1 MFQDMALLKPPMLGR
16 EKPWHQDH
24 AYFDYPLGTPIVGVW
39 IALDEATVEN
49 GCMQFLPG
57 QHRDPIIHFQRRDWQ
72 ICDSTIL
79 GRESVAAPLKPGGI
93 LAVCGP
99 NAMGG
104 ARLADDLAEMLAQGY
119 HTNVRAAIVACGE
132 RAFKHGLTS
141 MQMRKVPVSK
151 LLARLQAKMADDVI
165 PVAEPAEPETA
176 AVPADD
182 APPNREEMLQQAQI
196 LGIKADKRWSDATLM
211 AKINEA
217 MNPI

>member
-1 MFQDMALLKPPMLGR
+1 MTTQQFPALVFR
-16 EKPWHQDH
+16 S
-24 AYFDYPLGTPIVGVW
+24 
-39 IALDEATVEN
+39 
-49 GCMQFLPG
+49 PG
-57 QHRDPIIHFQRRDWQ
+57 PHRH
-72 ICDSTIL
+72 S
-79 GRESVAAPLKPGGI
+79 S
-93 LAVCGP
+93 
-99 NAMGG
+99 GG
-104 ARLADDLAEMLAQGY
+104 AYRFAQVNDAAELAEMLAQGY
-119 HTNVRAAIVACGE
+119 HANVRAAIVACGE

-165 PVAEPAEPETA
+165 PATEPAEPEPV

>member
-1 MFQDMALLKPPMLGR
+1 MTTQQFPALVFR
-16 EKPWHQDH
+16 S
-24 AYFDYPLGTPIVGVW
+24 
-39 IALDEATVEN
+39 
-49 GCMQFLPG
+49 PG
-57 QHRDPIIHFQRRDWQ
+57 PHRH
-72 ICDSTIL
+72 S
-79 GRESVAAPLKPGGI
+79 S
-93 LAVCGP
+93 
-99 NAMGG
+99 GG
-104 ARLADDLAEMLAQGY
+104 AYRFAQVNDAAEMAEMLAQGY
-119 HTNVRAAIVACGE
+119 HTNVRVAIVACGE

-165 PVAEPAEPETA
+165 PATEPAEPETV

>member
-1 MFQDMALLKPPMLGR
+1 MTTQQFPALVFR
-16 EKPWHQDH
+16 S
-24 AYFDYPLGTPIVGVW
+24 
-39 IALDEATVEN
+39 
-49 GCMQFLPG
+49 PG
-57 QHRDPIIHFQRRDWQ
+57 PHRH
-72 ICDSTIL
+72 S
-79 GRESVAAPLKPGGI
+79 S
-93 LAVCGP
+93 
-99 NAMGG
+99 GG
-104 ARLADDLAEMLAQGY
+104 AYRFAQVNDADELAEMLAQGY

-151 LLARLQAKMADDVI
+151 LLARLQAKMADDAI
-165 PVAEPAEPETA
+165 PATAPAEPETV

>member
-1 MFQDMALLKPPMLGR
+1 MTTQQFPALVFR
-16 EKPWHQDH
+16 S
-24 AYFDYPLGTPIVGVW
+24 
-39 IALDEATVEN
+39 
-49 GCMQFLPG
+49 PG
-57 QHRDPIIHFQRRDWQ
+57 PHRH
-72 ICDSTIL
+72 S
-79 GRESVAAPLKPGGI
+79 S
-93 LAVCGP
+93 
-99 NAMGG
+99 GG
-104 ARLADDLAEMLAQGY
+104 AYRFAQVNDADELAEMLAQGY

-151 LLARLQAKMADDVI
+151 LLARLQAKMADDAI
-165 PVAEPAEPETA
+165 PATEPAEPEPA

>member
-1 MFQDMALLKPPMLGR
+1 MTTQQFPALVFR
-16 EKPWHQDH
+16 S
-24 AYFDYPLGTPIVGVW
+24 
-39 IALDEATVEN
+39 
-49 GCMQFLPG
+49 PG
-57 QHRDPIIHFQRRDWQ
+57 PHRH
-72 ICDSTIL
+72 S
-79 GRESVAAPLKPGGI
+79 S
-93 LAVCGP
+93 
-99 NAMGG
+99 GG
-104 ARLADDLAEMLAQGY
+104 AYRFAQVNDAAEMAEMLAQGY

-165 PVAEPAEPETA
+165 PATEPAEPEPV

>member
-1 MFQDMALLKPPMLGR
+1 MTTQQFPALVFR
-16 EKPWHQDH
+16 S
-24 AYFDYPLGTPIVGVW
+24 
-39 IALDEATVEN
+39 
-49 GCMQFLPG
+49 PG
-57 QHRDPIIHFQRRDWQ
+57 PHRH
-72 ICDSTIL
+72 S
-79 GRESVAAPLKPGGI
+79 S
-93 LAVCGP
+93 
-99 NAMGG
+99 GG
-104 ARLADDLAEMLAQGY
+104 AYRFAQVNDAAELAEMLEQGY

-165 PVAEPAEPETA
+165 PVAEPAEPEPV

>member
-1 MFQDMALLKPPMLGR
+1 MTTQQFPALVFR
-16 EKPWHQDH
+16 S
-24 AYFDYPLGTPIVGVW
+24 
-39 IALDEATVEN
+39 
-49 GCMQFLPG
+49 PG
-57 QHRDPIIHFQRRDWQ
+57 PHRH
-72 ICDSTIL
+72 S
-79 GRESVAAPLKPGGI
+79 S
-93 LAVCGP
+93 
-99 NAMGG
+99 GG
-104 ARLADDLAEMLAQGY
+104 AYRFAQVNDAAELAEMLAQGY
-119 HTNVRAAIVACGE
+119 HANVRAAIVACGE

>member
-1 MFQDMALLKPPMLGR
+1 MTTQQFPALVFR
-16 EKPWHQDH
+16 S
-24 AYFDYPLGTPIVGVW
+24 
-39 IALDEATVEN
+39 
-49 GCMQFLPG
+49 PG
-57 QHRDPIIHFQRRDWQ
+57 PHRH
-72 ICDSTIL
+72 S
-79 GRESVAAPLKPGGI
+79 S
-93 LAVCGP
+93 
-99 NAMGG
+99 GG
-104 ARLADDLAEMLAQGY
+104 AYRFAQVNDADELAEMLAQGY

-165 PVAEPAEPETA
+165 PATEPAEPEPV

>member
-1 MFQDMALLKPPMLGR
+1 MTTQ
-16 EKPWHQDH
+16 
-24 AYFDYPLGTPIVGVW
+24 
-39 IALDEATVEN
+39 
-49 GCMQFLPG
+49 QFPVLVYRSPG
-57 QHRDPIIHFQRRDWQ
+57 PHRH
-72 ICDSTIL
+72 S
-79 GRESVAAPLKPGGI
+79 S
-93 LAVCGP
+93 
-99 NAMGG
+99 GG
-104 ARLADDLAEMLAQGY
+104 AYRFAQVNDADELAEMLAQGY

-165 PVAEPAEPETA
+165 PATEPAEPEPV

>member
-1 MFQDMALLKPPMLGR
+1 MTTQQFPALVFR
-16 EKPWHQDH
+16 S
-24 AYFDYPLGTPIVGVW
+24 
-39 IALDEATVEN
+39 
-49 GCMQFLPG
+49 PG
-57 QHRDPIIHFQRRDWQ
+57 PHRH
-72 ICDSTIL
+72 S
-79 GRESVAAPLKPGGI
+79 S
-93 LAVCGP
+93 
-99 NAMGG
+99 GG
-104 ARLADDLAEMLAQGY
+104 AYRFAQVNDAAELAEMLEQGY

-165 PVAEPAEPETA
+165 PATEPAEPEPV

-182 APPNREEMLQQAQI
+182 APATREEMLQQAQI